1 MSTPMSKALAPGLQ
15 QEMGE
20 RWKGLRIAGIV
31 AIIVGFV
38 AVLVPAIFSVGTAI
52 FIGWI
57 LLFAGAWMLFDAWS
71 VRGAGRI
78 AIRVFWAL
86 LTEFAG
92 FYLILAPLEGTVTLT
107 FVLVAYFIA
116 IGLVRIGE
124 AIAARGMPGAPMVGL
139 NGVLSLLIGLLI
151 GIELPSSADWAIGL
165 LVGIDLLFAGWTLL
179 MLSSEGKRLSGA
191 SAASPAEPA
200 AP

>member
-1 MSTPMSKALAPGLQ
+1 MSTPAARALAPELQ
-15 QEMGE
+15 QELGE
-20 RWKGLRIAGIV
+20 RWKGLRLAGII
-31 AIIVGFV
+31 AIVVGVV
-38 AVLVPAIFSVGTAI
+38 AVLVPAVFSVGTAI

-71 VRGAGRI
+71 VRGSGRI

-92 FYLILAPLEGTVTLT
+92 LYLILAPLEGTVTLT

-116 IGLVRIGE
+116 IGVVRIGE
-124 AIAARGMPGAPMVGL
+124 AVAARGMPGAGMVGL

-179 MLSSEGKRLSGA
+179 MLSGEGKRLAGDSTT
-191 SAASPAEPA
+191 SPAEPA

>member
-1 MSTPMSKALAPGLQ
+1 MSTPAARALAPELQ
-15 QEMGE
+15 QELGE
-20 RWKGLRIAGIV
+20 RWKGLRLAGII
-31 AIIVGFV
+31 AIVVGVV
-38 AVLVPAIFSVGTAI
+38 AVLVPAVFSVGTAI

-92 FYLILAPLEGTVTLT
+92 LYLILAPLEGTVTLT

-116 IGLVRIGE
+116 IGVVRIAE
-124 AIAARGMPGAPMVGL
+124 AVAARGMPGAGMVGL

-179 MLSSEGKRLSGA
+179 MLSGEGKRLAGA
-191 SAASPAEPA
+191 STTSPAEPA